1 MADIAIDLGTVTV
14 KDHAVGSG
22 KLTQQ
27 NFKDWLDE
35 QFDIEGAGGNYAA
48 RMRTAVRSI
57 GIRGTQARAGAYTNQ
72 KLKAATPVTDSD
84 IIEETA

>member
-1 MADIAIDLGTVTV
+1 MADIVIDLGTITV
-14 KDHAVGSG
+14 KDHAVESG

-35 QFDIEGAGGNYAA
+35 QFDVENAGGNYQA
-48 RMRTAVRSI
+48 RMRTAVRRI
-57 GIRGTQARAGAYTNQ
+57 GIRGTQARAGGYTNH
-72 KLKAATPVTDSD
+72 KLKKATPVTDSD